1 MSAGDVDARG
11 PAPRSGHATIVTFN
25 AARVVFGAGSSAEAG
40 DHLRQLGVTR
50 ALVVCDRFVAESGLA
65 ERLQAALDGAGVE
78 SVIYDRIL
86 GEPSEESVGEAA
98 EAARGGF
105 DGVVGV
111 GGGSALDTAKLC
123 ALFATHEGELLDY
136 VNAPIGRGKP
146 VPGPV
151 LPLVA
156 LPTTSGTGSEVT
168 TVAVVDF
175 PRLGTKTGVSHQ
187 HLRPSL
193 AIVDP
198 LLTVSC
204 PPGVTAAVGIDA
216 LLHALE
222 AYTLLSY
229 DARPAVPLAERPPY
243 QGANPFS
250 DPLCERAI
258 ALVGENLRAAVAD
271 GDDVEARTA
280 MALAATIAGI
290 AFSGAGVHVPHALA
304 YPIASL
310 GHGWQPPGYG
320 GAAFIP
326 HGLAVAVTAPAVF
339 RFVEDAVPERCATAA
354 RLLDGGSDLAA
365 SLERL
370 MEALGAPTRLGQM
383 GFEEDDLEALIP
395 GALDQRRLL
404 VGSPKDVG
412 PAELEALL
420 RASL

>member
-1 MSAGDVDARG
+1 MTTDT
-11 PAPRSGHATIVTFN
+11 ATVFTFA
-25 AARVVFGAGSSAEAG
+25 AARVVFGAGSSDETG
-40 DHLRQLGVTR
+40 EHLRQLGVAR
-50 ALVVCDRFVAESGLA
+50 PLVVCDHFVTESGLA
-65 ERLQAALDGAGVE
+65 ERLERSLRAAGVE
-78 SVIYDRIL
+78 PVLYDRVR
-86 GEPSEESVGEAA
+86 GEPNEESVREAA

-105 DGVVGV
+105 DGILGI

-123 ALFATHEGELLDY
+123 ALFATHGGELLDY
-136 VNAPIGRGKP
+136 VNAPIGRGNP

-198 LLTVSC
+198 ALTLTC

-222 AYTLLSY
+222 AYTALAF
-229 DARPAVPLAERPPY
+229 DRRPRLPLADRPPY
-243 QGANPFS
+243 QGANPLA

-258 ALVGENLRAAVAD
+258 ELVGKNLRAAVAD
-271 GDDVEARTA
+271 GNDIEARTA
-280 MALAATIAGI
+280 MALAATVAGI

-310 GHGWQPPGYG
+310 GHEWQPPGYG
-320 GAAFIP
+320 GAAFVP
-326 HGLAVAVTAPAVF
+326 HGFAVAVTAPAVF
-339 RFVEDAVPERCATAA
+339 RFVADAVPERCATAA
-354 RLLDGGSDLAA
+354 RLLDGGDDLAD

-370 MEALGAPTRLGQM
+370 MDDVGAPTRLGAI
-383 GFEEDDLEALIP
+383 GFGEDDLPALVS

-412 PAELEALL
+412 ATELESLL